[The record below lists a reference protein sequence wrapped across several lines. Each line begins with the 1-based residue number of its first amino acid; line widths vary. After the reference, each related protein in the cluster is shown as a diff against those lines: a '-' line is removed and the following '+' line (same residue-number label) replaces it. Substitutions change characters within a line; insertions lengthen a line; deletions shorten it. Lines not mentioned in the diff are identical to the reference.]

1 MHFEYRLL
9 FYGKQ
14 DSNML
19 HGHTMSP
26 RHSSTLTPLKAHP
39 ALPPVCYPCLSN
51 PCYILLRGIY
61 ISMWQELVWQ
71 VSGCLYLKLRQ
82 GQLNILLFVKRLQQ
96 FLKLIEKLINIF
108 VQLAFDALQE
118 YFNVFLKHFL
128 YKAVMYTPVVLFFL
142 GFIINNDILL
152 IICFIIY
159 I

>member
-1 MHFEYRLL
+1 M
-9 FYGKQ
+9 
-14 DSNML
+14 
-19 HGHTMSP
+19 
-26 RHSSTLTPLKAHP
+26 
-39 ALPPVCYPCLSN
+39 
-51 PCYILLRGIY
+51 
-61 ISMWQELVWQ
+61 
-71 VSGCLYLKLRQ
+71 
-82 GQLNILLFVKRLQQ
+82 
-96 FLKLIEKLINIF
+96 EKLINIF